1 MPIKSVM
8 NQTFKTFQP
17 KNQDETSQEHLQEVI
32 TFIRETKE
40 PILATADYAG
50 SGKTYRYIKAYE
62 NEKDTT
68 VFIAPT
74 NKLCLEFKRKQYN
87 TMTLFSFLGGQVRT
101 MKKNFRGQATKKLNA
116 FYKAM
121 KVVIVDECF
130 CMRLEDI
137 QRIIY
142 LYRQNPHWIL
152 RFSGDNAQLSPIA
165 KGLQEED
172 VEKEMEFLEQN
183 FMKICP
189 YKIHYNLIQRF
200 RNESNEIDYEAIEK
214 FKMLKA
220 EIDDLSYDWNFER
233 INHIVR
239 HFPTISFKDIRTKR
253 NICYLNDTSRRLNTF
268 LINVRGGG
276 IKENSVLICK
286 KKLLIPSEDGDDYTC
301 IVNDEYIVKAILLSA
316 DGKAEGYELYE
327 ELEERTLTI
336 TNKQYVHYFMY
347 SGALTNHGLQGST
360 IDISEGKVTILDLN
374 VKRWD
379 TQPMINRKWLYVA
392 LSRCKKPFEQI
403 QICTDNLNFNPKN
416 LQEKIDAH
424 IEEDTAKF
432 GRIGLKL
439 DMSKYISV
447 SDFHIKVH
455 QQQYKCA
462 CCSMD
467 LNFDYE
473 DSTIADG
480 RDTNQYSIN
489 RIHNKDKKGKDLP
502 HYTSNI
508 NIVCLHCQCA
518 DNFEWRD
525 EI

>member
-1 MPIKSVM
+1 M
-8 NQTFKTFQP
+8 NQKFKVFQP
-17 KNQDETSQEHLQEVI
+17 KSQDETSKEHLEEVI
-32 TFIRETKE
+32 TFIRDTKE

-74 NKLCLEFKRKQYN
+74 NKLCLEFKRKGYN

-101 MKKNFRGQATKKLNA
+101 MKKQYRSQASKKLND
-116 FYKAM
+116 FYRAM
-121 KVVIVDECF
+121 KVVVVDECF

-152 RFSGDNAQLSPIA
+152 RFSGDNAQLPPIA

-200 RNESNEIDYEAIEK
+200 RTETNEIDYDAIRK
-214 FKMLKA
+214 FKEMKA
-220 EIDDLSYDWNFER
+220 EIDDPTHRWNADR
-233 INHIVR
+233 IEHIVR
-239 HFPTISFKDIRTKR
+239 HFPTVSFKDIRTKR

-268 LINVRGGG
+268 LVNARGGG

-286 KKLLIPSEDGDDYTC
+286 KRLTLPLADDMEYTC
-301 IVNDEYIVKAILLSA
+301 IVNDEYIVKAVTP
-316 DGKAEGYELYE
+316 EGYELYE
-327 ELEERTLTI
+327 ELEEKTISI
-336 TNKQYVHYFMY
+336 TNKQYVNHFMY
-347 SGALTNHGLQGST
+347 AGAITNHGMQGST
-360 IDISEGKVTILDLN
+360 IDISEGKVTILDLG

-379 TQPMINRKWLYVA
+379 GKPMINRKWLYVA

-403 QICTDNLNFNPKN
+403 QICTDNMNFNPKN
-416 LQEKIDAH
+416 LQEKIDSH
-424 IEEDTAKF
+424 IETDLKK
-432 GRIGLKL
+432 GIKL
-439 DMSKYISV
+439 DMSKYITV
-447 SDFHIKVH
+447 SDFHIKIH

-462 CCSMD
+462 CCGVD
-467 LNFDYE
+467 LTFDYE
-473 DSTIADG
+473 DMTLSDG
-480 RDTNQYSIN
+480 KDTNQYSLN
-489 RIHNKDKKGKDLP
+489 RIHNKDKKGNDLP

-508 NIVCLHCQCA
+508 NIICLHCQCA
-518 DNFEWRD
+518 DNFEWRED
-525 EI
+525 